1 MPEDR
6 SLDEFA
12 GAGSE
17 ETENGQTAGEESE
30 DAGENDRAVDTESEN
45 GQAADANGHADRFDP
60 ADDPATSTAAW
71 TAAGAGCQQCGAQV
85 SRRWRDDGDLV
96 CAECKEW

>member
-12 GAGSE
+12 GTGSSDAE
-17 ETENGQTAGEESE
+17 EPAADEGSG
-30 DAGENDRAVDTESEN
+30 DAGD
-45 GQAADANGHADRFDP
+45 GHDVERLD
-60 ADDPATSTAAW
+60 DDPGGDTATSTAW
-71 TAAGAGCQQCGAQV
+71 TAAGAGCQRCGARV

-96 CAECKEW
+96 CAECKQW

>member
-12 GAGSE
+12 GEGSGDAEKPAADE
-17 ETENGQTAGEESE
+17 EFNESE
-30 DAGENDRAVDTESEN
+30 DGRATGEDGHD
-45 GQAADANGHADRFDP
+45 DAERLD
-60 ADDPATSTAAW
+60 DDPTDGTATSTSAW
-71 TAAGAGCQQCGAQV
+71 TAAGAGCQRCGARV

>member
-17 ETENGQTAGEESE
+17 EPAADEES
-30 DAGENDRAVDTESEN
+30 TESEN
-45 GQAADANGHADRFDP
+45 GRAADENDHDDADRLDDAP
-60 ADDPATSTAAW
+60 SDDPATSTAAW
-71 TAAGAGCQQCGAQV
+71 TAAGAGCQRCGARV

>member
-12 GAGSE
+12 EAGSE
-17 ETENGQTAGEESE
+17 EPAADEESTEFEDARPAGE
-30 DAGENDRAVDTESEN
+30 DAHDD
-45 GQAADANGHADRFDP
+45 AARLDDAPSDG
-60 ADDPATSTAAW
+60 PATSTAAW
-71 TAAGAGCQQCGAQV
+71 TAAGAGCQRCGARV